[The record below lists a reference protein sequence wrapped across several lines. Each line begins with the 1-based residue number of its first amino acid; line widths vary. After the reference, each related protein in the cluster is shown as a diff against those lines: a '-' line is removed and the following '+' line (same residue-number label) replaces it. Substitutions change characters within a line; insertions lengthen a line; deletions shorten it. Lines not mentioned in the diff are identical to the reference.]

1 MGLPGIK
8 DTDMHRSPLWLAA
21 AALAACRPFLPSA
34 SIASLSNPARS
45 VPVSANLFS
54 ESIQR
59 VAALDSFLAYRE
71 VGTGL
76 PIVFLHGNPTSSYV
90 WRHVLALVAEKG
102 RCLAPDLIG
111 MGHSGKPEST
121 YRFEDHARY
130 LDAWFGALGL
140 RDVVLVGYDWGGV
153 LAVDWAARHANRVC
167 GIAVFETIL
176 QPMHWSEF
184 PPQGAELFRALR
196 TPGVGEKLVLE
207 QNEFLARS
215 LGNGVKRGLSERDRA
230 EYYAPYP
237 DAASRRPMLQW
248 PREIPIDGEPADVMA
263 IVTRNG
269 EWLAKT
275 PEVPK
280 LLLTFDGKGMSNA
293 PDVVEWARSTI
304 PNLEIV
310 PLGAAGHHAPEDAPR
325 EIAGA
330 INAWLTRLQGG
341 GRSRFRR

>member
-1 MGLPGIK
+1 
-8 DTDMHRSPLWLAA
+8 
-21 AALAACRPFLPSA
+21 
-34 SIASLSNPARS
+34 
-45 VPVSANLFS
+45 VSANLLP
-54 ESIQR
+54 ESTHR
-59 VAALDSFLAYRE
+59 VSALDSFLSYRE
-71 VGTGL
+71 VGNGS

-90 WRHVLALVAEKG
+90 WRNVLPLVASKG
-102 RCLAPDLIG
+102 RCVAPDLIG

-130 LDAWFGALGL
+130 LDAWFAALDL
-140 RDVVLVGYDWGGV
+140 PDVVLVGYDWGGV
-153 LAVDWAARHANRVC
+153 LAVDWAARHADRVR

-176 QPMHWSEF
+176 QPMRWSEF

-207 QNEFLARS
+207 QNVFLGRS
-215 LGNGVKRGLSERDRA
+215 LDNGVKRGLSERDRA

-237 DAASRRPMLQW
+237 DPASRRPMLQW
-248 PREIPIDGEPADVMA
+248 PREIPIDGEPTDIMA

-269 EWLAKT
+269 EWLANT

-293 PDVVEWARSTI
+293 PAVVEWARSAI
-304 PNLEIV
+304 PNLDIV

-325 EIAGA
+325 EIGDA
-330 INAWLTRLQGG
+330 ISAWLTQLQDG
-341 GRSRFRR
+341 GRSRFHR